1 MLHERSVLLEPH
13 PQSILTTH
21 YFAMLI
27 KIKTLS
33 ATALIA
39 ACGAA
44 HANASSVTLYGLIDY
59 GVNYTSNSAGGRV
72 IGGASGIM
80 QGSRWGFKGVEDL
93 GSGLSAIFQLEN
105 GFDLGKGTALQGGAL
120 FGRQAYVG
128 LSSKTYGTVTLGRQ
142 YDSLVTFVESR
153 MNSANYGGGTTAHP
167 GDLDNLNNS
176 KRVNNS
182 VKYTSPEFSG
192 LTVGGVYGLGGQAGD
207 FARNQIWSVGAG
219 YEYGAFSAGA
229 AYMNVRNPNQSFFT
243 ATPTNVAGSALNNMT
258 ASPVYSGYASAHS
271 YQAVAA
277 AGRYTLGAATFGLV
291 YSNVQFK
298 NLGDTSS
305 GSNPLRLTGTAKF
318 DTGEFNLTYFWTPS
332 LASEFVYSYTHG
344 SGVGTIGSSAYNNL
358 SMSLDYYLSKRT
370 DIYVL
375 GSTEFASGTDSTGH
389 AARATL
395 NALTA
400 SSTNRQTFVQ
410 LGIRHK
416 F

>member
-1 MLHERSVLLEPH
+1 MQITIRSVSAAALL
-13 PQSILTTH
+13 
-21 YFAMLI
+21 
-27 KIKTLS
+27 
-33 ATALIA
+33 A
-39 ACGAA
+39 ACGVA
-44 HANASSVTLYGLIDY
+44 HADVSSVTLYGLIDY
-59 GVNYTSNSAGGRV
+59 GVNYQSNSGGGRV

-93 GSGLSAIFQLEN
+93 GGGLSAIFQLEN
-105 GFDLGKGTALQGGAL
+105 GFDLGKGTALQGGTL
-120 FGRQAYVG
+120 FGRQAFVG
-128 LSSKTYGTVTLGRQ
+128 LSSNTYGALTLGRQ

-182 VKYTSPEFSG
+182 VKYTSPSISG
-192 LTVGGVYGLGGQAGD
+192 FTVGGVYGFGGQAGD
-207 FARNQIWSVGAG
+207 FSRNQIWSVGAG
-219 YEYGAFSAGA
+219 YEYANFSAGA
-229 AYMNVRNPNQSFFT
+229 AFMDVRNPNQSFFT
-243 ATPTNVAGSALNNMT
+243 STPTNVAGANLNNMT

-298 NLGDTSS
+298 DLGDTSS
-305 GSNPLRLTGTAKF
+305 GSDPLRLTGTAKF
-318 DTGEFNLTYFWTPS
+318 DTGEFNLTYFWMPD
-332 LASEFVYSYTHG
+332 LASQFVYSYTHG
-344 SGVGTIGSSAYNNL
+344 SGAGTIGSSSYNTL
-358 SMSLDYYLSKRT
+358 SLSLDYYLSKRT
-370 DIYVL
+370 DVYVI
-375 GSTEFASGTDSTGH
+375 GSTQFASGTDSTGH

-410 LGIRHK
+410 VGVRHK

>member
-1 MLHERSVLLEPH
+1 M
-13 PQSILTTH
+13 
-21 YFAMLI
+21 
-27 KIKTLS
+27 KIKSIS
-33 ATALIA
+33 AAAFLA

-44 HANASSVTLYGLIDY
+44 HANVSSVTLYGLIDY

-72 IGGASGIM
+72 FGGASGIM
-80 QGSRWGFKGVEDL
+80 QGSRWGFKGAEDL
-93 GSGLSAIFQLEN
+93 GGGLSAIFQLEN
-105 GFDLGKGTALQGGAL
+105 GFDLGKGTALQGGLL

-128 LSSKTYGTVTLGRQ
+128 LSSNAYGAVTLGRQ

-182 VKYTSPEFSG
+182 VKYMSPSFG
-192 LTVGGVYGLGGQAGD
+192 GFTVGGVYGFGGQAGD
-207 FARNQIWSVGAG
+207 FARNQIWSIGAG
-219 YEYGAFSAGA
+219 YDYGDFSAGA
-229 AYMNVRNPNQSFFT
+229 AFMNARNPNQSFFT
-243 ATPTNVAGSALNNMT
+243 STPTNVAGANLNNMT
-258 ASPVYSGYASAHS
+258 ASPIYSGYASAHS

-277 AGRYTLGAATFGLV
+277 AGRYTLGSAMFGLV

-298 NLGDTSS
+298 DLGDTSS

-318 DTGEFNLTYFWTPS
+318 DTGEFNLTYFWTPALVS
-332 LASEFVYSYTHG
+332 QFVYSYTHG
-344 SGVGTIGSSAYNNL
+344 SGVGTIGSSSYNNISL
-358 SMSLDYYLSKRT
+358 SLDYYLSKRT
-370 DIYVL
+370 DVYIL
-375 GSTEFASGTDSTGH
+375 GSTEFASGTDSTGRP
-389 AARATL
+389 ARATL

>member
-1 MLHERSVLLEPH
+1 MP
-13 PQSILTTH
+13 
-21 YFAMLI
+21 M
-27 KIKTLS
+27 KIKTLP
-33 ATALIA
+33 AAAFLA
-39 ACGAA
+39 ACGVA
-44 HANASSVTLYGLIDY
+44 HADTSSVTLYGLIDY

-72 IGGASGIM
+72 YGGASGIM
-80 QGSRWGFKGVEDL
+80 QGSRWGFKGTEDI
-93 GSGLSAIFQLEN
+93 GGGLSAIFQLEN

-142 YDSLVTFVESR
+142 YDSLVSFVESR
-153 MNSANYGGGTTAHP
+153 MNSANYAGGTTAHP

-182 VKYTSPEFSG
+182 VKYTSPTFG
-192 LTVGGVYGLGGQAGD
+192 GVTVGGVYGFGGQAGD

-219 YEYGAFSAGA
+219 YEFGNFSAGA

-243 ATPTNVAGSALNNMT
+243 ATPTNVAGATLNNMT
-258 ASPVYSGYASAHS
+258 ASPIYSGYASAHS

-277 AGRYTLGAATFGLV
+277 AGRYTVGPATFGLV

-305 GSNPLRLTGTAKF
+305 GSNPLGLSGTAKF
-318 DTGEFNLTYFWTPS
+318 DTGEFNMTYFWTPL

-344 SGVGTIGSSAYNNL
+344 SGTGSIGSSEYNNFSL
-358 SMSLDYYLSKRT
+358 SLDYYLSKRT
-370 DIYVL
+370 DIYIL
-375 GSTEFASGTDSTGH
+375 GSTEFASGTDSTGR

-410 LGIRHK
+410 LGMRHK

>member
-1 MLHERSVLLEPH
+1 MNSHLNYFVMPMNTKIFSASVLL
-13 PQSILTTH
+13 
-21 YFAMLI
+21 AV
-27 KIKTLS
+27 
-33 ATALIA
+33 
-39 ACGAA
+39 CGAA
-44 HANASSVTLYGLIDY
+44 HADVSSVTLYGLIDY
-59 GVNYTSNSAGGRV
+59 GVNYQSNSAGGRI

-93 GSGLSAIFQLEN
+93 GGGLSAIFQLEN
-105 GFDLGKGTALQGGAL
+105 GFDLGKGTALQGGTL

-128 LSSKTYGTVTLGRQ
+128 LSSNAYGTLTLGRQ

-182 VKYTSPEFSG
+182 VKYASPNFG
-192 LTVGGVYGLGGQAGD
+192 GFTVGGVYGFGGQAGD
-207 FARNQIWSVGAG
+207 LTRNQIWSVGAG
-219 YEYGAFSAGA
+219 YDYGNFSAGA

-243 ATPTNVAGSALNNMT
+243 STPTNVPGANLNNMT

-271 YQAVAA
+271 YQAIAA
-277 AGRYTLGAATFGLV
+277 AGRYTLGPATFGLV
-291 YSNVQFK
+291 YSNVEFK
-298 NLGDTSS
+298 DLGDTAS

-318 DTGEFNLTYFWTPS
+318 NTGEFNLTYFWTPA

-344 SGVGTIGSSAYNNL
+344 SGVGTTGSSSYNTL
-358 SMSLDYYLSKRT
+358 SLSLDYYLSKRT
-370 DIYVL
+370 DVYVI
-375 GSTEFASGTDSTGH
+375 GSTQFASGTDSTGR

-400 SSTNRQTFVQ
+400 SSTDRQTFVQ

>member
-1 MLHERSVLLEPH
+1 MKIKSISAAVLL
-13 PQSILTTH
+13 
-21 YFAMLI
+21 
-27 KIKTLS
+27 
-33 ATALIA
+33 A

-44 HANASSVTLYGLIDY
+44 HATASSVTLYGLVDY
-59 GVNYTSNSAGGRV
+59 GVNYQSNSGGGRV
-72 IGGASGIM
+72 IAGSSGIM

-93 GSGLSAIFQLEN
+93 GGGLSAIFQLEN
-105 GFDLGKGTALQGGAL
+105 GFDLGKGTALQGGTM

-128 LSSKTYGTVTLGRQ
+128 LSSDRYGTLTLGRQ
-142 YDSLVTFVESR
+142 YDSLVSFVETR

-182 VKYTSPEFSG
+182 VKYTSPSIDGF
-192 LTVGGVYGLGGQAGD
+192 TVGGVYGFGGQAGD
-207 FARNQIWSVGAG
+207 FARNEIWSVGAG
-219 YEYGAFSAGA
+219 YEYGSFSAGA
-229 AYMNVRNPNQSFFT
+229 AFIDAHNPNQSYFT
-243 ATPTNVAGSALNNMT
+243 STPTNVAGATVNNMT
-258 ASPVYSGYASAHS
+258 ASPIYSGFASARS

-277 AGRYTLGAATFGLV
+277 AARYEVGPATFGLV

-298 NLGDTSS
+298 DLGDTSS
-305 GSNPLRLTGTAKF
+305 GSNPLGLTGTAKF
-318 DTGEFNLTYFWTPS
+318 NTGEFNLTYFWTHS

-344 SGVGTIGSSAYNNL
+344 SGTGPIGSSSYNTISL
-358 SMSLDYYLSKRT
+358 SLDYYLSKRT
-370 DIYVL
+370 DVYVI
-375 GSTEFASGTDSTGH
+375 GSTQFASGTDSTGR

-410 LGIRHK
+410 LGMRHK